1 MKKILHSKIPND
13 LEITYDQVN
22 NWHRNIK
29 NNLGDE
35 YILITSP
42 YDLNCVDGDIKL
54 IKIDAKEYSYYEL
67 MDVIEKA
74 SMYDGLCK

>member
-1 MKKILHSKIPND
+1 MKKILHNKIPND
-13 LEITYDQVN
+13 INITYEQIN
-22 NWHRNIK
+22 RWHTNTK
-29 NNLGDE
+29 NLLGDE

-42 YDLNCVDGDIKL
+42 FDLNCVDGDIKL
-54 IKIDAKEYSYYEL
+54 IKIDAKEYSFNEL